1 MDIDNG
7 IIDGKIK
14 MNNFPHNK
22 KLSLILHKGMN
33 IKFVKENGKVIF
45 NNPKELVDG
54 SNIQYEFHRWV
65 NDNKVLDSLSDIYIE
80 Y

>member
-1 MDIDNG
+1 MRKYIFLAIFLCVLNIAKSQTHISGTLYLDIDNG

-45 NNPKELVDG
+45 IFL
-54 SNIQYEFHRWV
+54 
-65 NDNKVLDSLSDIYIE
+65 
-80 Y
+80 